1 MKTSHGDCES
11 ECTQNKQMV
20 SDACHKKPQK
30 LLVSALEPSSNLHLK
45 ALYPYLEEAELCG
58 IFDESLGTPLY
69 SPKAFSV
76 MGIKDV
82 LAKIFSAKEAM
93 AELVFLARDVDRVL
107 LIDAP
112 AFNLPLAKKIK
123 EKYPDKEIS
132 YYVLPKVWAWKR
144 KRAEKVNRYC
154 DKLLS
159 IFPFEKKFY
168 SRSTYVGN
176 PLMDEIKTFKNEVT
190 NNGKIAFLAGSR
202 KSEVRSLMPVYHELS
217 AKHKEELILVIPP
230 HFSDEEIQELY
241 GDISKFTV
249 IKETHKALLE
259 ADFAY
264 VCSGTATLECSL
276 IGTPMVLVFRANKLE
291 YWIGRKFVK
300 LSHVGLAN
308 IIFDFE
314 GKDEMHA
321 ELLQD
326 EVNAERMYKIYK
338 EMDREKF
345 LKRSIELREELGKS
359 RLKDV
364 AEIILN

>member
-1 MKTSHGDCES
+1 
-11 ECTQNKQMV
+11 V
-20 SDACHKKPQK
+20 K

-45 ALYPYLEEAELCG
+45 ALYPYLNEAELCG
-58 IFDESLGTPLY
+58 IFDESLGDPLY

-82 LAKIFSAKEAM
+82 IGKIFAAKEAM
-93 AELVFLARDVDRVL
+93 AELVFLARDADKVL

-123 EKYPDKEIS
+123 EKYPEKEIS
-132 YYVLPKVWAWKR
+132 YYVLPKVWAWKK
-144 KRAEKVNRYC
+144 KRAAKVDKYC

-159 IFPFEKKFY
+159 IFPFEKQFY
-168 SRSTYVGN
+168 PRSTYVGN
-176 PLMDEIKTFKNEVT
+176 PLMDEIKVCKGQVS
-190 NNGKIAFLAGSR
+190 NNNKVAFLAGSR
-202 KSEVRSLMPVYHELS
+202 KSEVRALMPIYHELRE
-217 AKHKEELILVIPP
+217 KHAEEAILVIPP
-230 HFSDEEIQELY
+230 HFSDDEIENLY

-249 IKETHKALLE
+249 IKNTHDALLQ

-276 IGTPMVLVFRANKLE
+276 IGTPMVLVFVANKLE

-300 LSHVGLAN
+300 LKHVGLAN

-314 GKDEMHA
+314 EKEPMHV

-326 EVNAERMYKIYK
+326 EVNVEKMYGVYEGIDK
-338 EMDREKF
+338 EKF
-345 LKRSIELREELGKS
+345 LQRSVELRGLLGES

-364 AEIILN
+364 AEVILR

>member
-1 MKTSHGDCES
+1 M
-11 ECTQNKQMV
+11 
-20 SDACHKKPQK
+20 K

-45 ALYPYLEEAELCG
+45 ALYPHLNKAELCG

-82 LAKIFSAKEAM
+82 VGKIFSAKEAM
-93 AELVFLARDVDRVL
+93 AELVFLAGDADKVL

-123 EKYPDKEIS
+123 KKYPDKEVA
-132 YYVLPKVWAWKR
+132 YYILPKVWAWKK
-144 KRAEKVNRYC
+144 KRAAKVDKYC

-159 IFPFEKKFY
+159 IFPFENQFY
-168 SRSTYVGN
+168 PRSQYVGN
-176 PLMDEIKTFKNEVT
+176 PLMDEIKNFKNEVST
-190 NNGKIAFLAGSR
+190 HNKIAFLAGSR
-202 KSEVRSLMPVYHELS
+202 KSEVRSLMPIYHELRK
-217 AKHKEELILVIPP
+217 KHKEDALLVIPV
-230 HFSDEEIQELY
+230 HFSEEEIAELY
-241 GDISKFTV
+241 GDISEFTV
-249 IKETHKALLE
+249 IKETHEALLQ

-276 IGTPMVLVFRANKLE
+276 IGTPMVLVFVANRLE

-300 LSHVGLAN
+300 LKHVGLAN
-308 IIFDFE
+308 IIYDFE
-314 GKDEMHA
+314 GKEEMHT

-326 EVNAERMYKIYK
+326 DVNVERMYEVYK
-338 EMDREKF
+338 SIDKERF
-345 LKRSIELREELGKS
+345 LQRSIELREELGKS

-364 AEIILN
+364 AEMILK